1 VVVDV
6 EWAACKED
14 HGDLQDLVVVIV
26 VMIVAAVLEQAD
38 VIPHLVVVLPHVVVV
53 LAAHVEHLQGVPH
66 VVLVL
71 PDAPDHLVDDLRKDL
86 PHESRL
92 LVGEGDIHQ
101 THLHPRPLV
110 ENAFSKNNLVIEF
123 TLHIEIRVGE

>member
-1 VVVDV
+1 VVVVDV

-38 VIPHLVVVLPHVVVV
+38 VIPHLVVVLPHVVV
-53 LAAHVEHLQGVPH
+53 
-66 VVLVL
+66 VL